1 VIDTRRVLSEKR
13 AQIIPLAVALAVN
26 IALYLIVVYPLAK
39 KVAGGEQA
47 AQASSAAL
55 EAARRDYAAAR
66 ATVAGKGQ
74 ADEELRKFY
83 TDVLP
88 PDISGARR
96 ITFLRM
102 EQLAR
107 QCNLRLERETSQPK
121 PERDSQLVKFTY
133 TAALSGDYRN
143 IRRFIH
149 ELETAPEFL
158 VLENVELSQSE
169 TAGRGL
175 NVNVQI
181 ATYYRTETNG
191 G

>member
-1 VIDTRRVLSEKR
+1 MIPTGRVFTEKR
-13 AQIIPLAVALAVN
+13 SLIVPLVIAVIANV
-26 IALYLIVVYPLAK
+26 ALYLIVVYPLSQ

-47 AQASSAAL
+47 AKASSTALDAAK
-55 EAARRDYAAAR
+55 RDYAAAR
-66 ATVAGKGQ
+66 ATVAGKSQ

-83 TDVLP
+83 SEVLP
-88 PDISGARR
+88 PDIGGARR

-107 QCNLRLERETSQPK
+107 QCGLRLERETSDPK

-133 TAALSGDYRN
+133 TASLSGEYRN

-158 VLENVELSQSE
+158 VLENVQLSQSE
-169 TAGRGL
+169 TEKSGL
-175 NVNVQI
+175 NVSVQI
-181 ATYYRTETNG
+181 ATYYRAGANG